1 MSAFLFDM
9 WQMNKI
15 YMMFVISPIG
25 LYFNLHKLLGQF
37 RLERVDGTVVKLIIT
52 KISKVEVISRNV
64 ICS

>member
-1 MSAFLFDM
+1 
-9 WQMNKI
+9 MNEI

-37 RLERVDGTVVKLIIT
+37 RLERVDGTVVKLIT
-52 KISKVEVISRNV
+52 EISKVEVISRNI